1 MPRNARLKILSLLL
15 LLSIPVA
22 LEIEA
27 QKVLRGKASYYS
39 DRLHGNLMSNGQR
52 YHRDSLTCAH
62 RKFPFGTKIRV
73 KNVSNGKEVIVT
85 VTDRGPYSKR
95 YILDLSRAAASQ
107 LGILRA
113 GFCQCEITPLDEN
126 LPPSLFPL
134 ENEAEE
140 LPRLNLTPDST
151 ATYPNPAWQRD
162 TITNSRATVLPPPK
176 TTLPTSLHPFSS
188 HQSLH
193 LPQPILTSPPTRQVH
208 PFNTSILQDQHVI
221 IINRVVS
228 DGKIHLFFALQ
239 ALFS

>member
-27 QKVLRGKASYYS
+27 QKILRGKASYYS

-107 LGILRA
+107 LGILRT

-162 TITNSRATVLPPPK
+162 TITNSRATVLP
-176 TTLPTSLHPFSS
+176 
-188 HQSLH
+188 
-193 LPQPILTSPPTRQVH
+193 
-208 PFNTSILQDQHVI
+208 LQ
-221 IINRVVS
+221 
-228 DGKIHLFFALQ
+228 K
-239 ALFS
+239 

>member
-27 QKVLRGKASYYS
+27 QKILRGKASYYS

-134 ENEAEE
+134 ENEAEK

-162 TITNSRATVLPPPK
+162 TITNSRA
-176 TTLPTSLHPFSS
+176 
-188 HQSLH
+188 
-193 LPQPILTSPPTRQVH
+193 LPQPIPSPPSTNPFTSPNQSSLLLQHVK
-208 PFNTSILQDQHVI
+208 SILSTRRFCK
-221 IINRVVS
+221 INT
-228 DGKIHLFFALQ
+228 L
-239 ALFS
+239 

>member
-22 LEIEA
+22 LEVEA

-151 ATYPNPAWQRD
+151 ATYPNPVWQRD
-162 TITNSRATVLPPPK
+162 TITNSRATVLP
-176 TTLPTSLHPFSS
+176 
-188 HQSLH
+188 
-193 LPQPILTSPPTRQVH
+193 
-208 PFNTSILQDQHVI
+208 LQ
-221 IINRVVS
+221 
-228 DGKIHLFFALQ
+228 K
-239 ALFS
+239 